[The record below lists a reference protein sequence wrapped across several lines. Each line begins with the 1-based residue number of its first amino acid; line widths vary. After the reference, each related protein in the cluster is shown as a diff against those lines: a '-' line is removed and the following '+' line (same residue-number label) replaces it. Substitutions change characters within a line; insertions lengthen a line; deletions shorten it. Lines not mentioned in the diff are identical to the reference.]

1 MSESRGP
8 SRILAAGLLVI
19 VATLGILGGIVLD
32 RAVLRPPGPSG
43 MWAMHEGLHG
53 PSSRASRSELRQHLG
68 DQIAADLDLSVAQRE
83 QLSLV
88 LERHE
93 GRLTL
98 ALADARP
105 RLRRILEEIHQEIG
119 AFLTPQQRERFEN
132 RWMARHRD
140 HFPMLAPDT
149 LEAPDTSEA
158 PDG

>member
-1 MSESRGP
+1 MSEIRGP
-8 SRILAAGLLVI
+8 SRILAAGLVVI
-19 VATLGILGGIVLD
+19 VAALGILGGIVLD
-32 RAVLRPPGPSG
+32 RTVLRPHGPSG
-43 MWAMHEGLHG
+43 TWAMHEGLHG
-53 PSSRASRSELRQHLG
+53 PLNGVSRSELRQHVG
-68 DQIAADLDLSVAQRE
+68 DQIAADLDLSAAQRE

-93 GRLTL
+93 GRLNL

-119 AFLTPQQRERFEN
+119 AFLTPPQRERFES

-140 HFPMLAPDT
+140 HFRMG
-149 LEAPDTSEA
+149 APDTSEA